1 MSRCFYVKI
10 HEKNSRWHAFN
21 SHANQRII
29 CNIFAGHFKIGGMT
43 EAFFTTKGINY
54 IVALVCF
61 CSSAAL
67 DLEKI
72 KKVLKKQGSI
82 LRVKVILCFVFSI
95 LFFRF
100 FGMEGIWGIS
110 AIAFTATNCSL
121 NPSLYLA
128 LVSDYGSESDE
139 AQLDLPVYY
148 AFRLSQYWCTAC
160 PKHRVLIGCRLFQ
173 Y

>member
-1 MSRCFYVKI
+1 MRRCFYVKI

-21 SHANQRII
+21 PYANQRII

-67 DLEKI
+67 DFEKI

-82 LRVKVILCFVFSI
+82 LLVKIILCFVFQFYSSVSLEWKAFGEFQQLLLLQ
-95 LFFRF
+95 LF
-100 FGMEGIWGIS
+100 
-110 AIAFTATNCSL
+110 
-121 NPSLYLA
+121 
-128 LVSDYGSESDE
+128 V
-139 AQLDLPVYY
+139 
-148 AFRLSQYWCTAC
+148 
-160 PKHRVLIGCRLFQ
+160 H
-173 Y
+173 